1 MKKVFNIAFK
11 DILLNFRDPM
21 GLVIMLAAPLA
32 LTMVIAAAF
41 GGGGSSSTAG
51 LSHIPVIL
59 VNHDTGMLSPYFIEA
74 FKSEE
79 LADLV
84 QPTVMQD
91 EIEAR
96 KLLEEDEA
104 AAVVV
109 IPDNFSES
117 ILPASLISGESSP
130 HAFQTSTIQVYAN
143 PSRTIS
149 AGIIRSIVDE
159 ILNRFIS
166 GRVSSEVTIGQLI
179 TSGRIS
185 PEEAA
190 GYGASI
196 GPGLANASPAQ
207 QVKLNV
213 SVNGENT
220 TKEFSWLEYMA
231 PSMAI
236 LFLMFTLSNAGRSL
250 LGERDNGTLPRMLVS
265 PSTRAEVLG
274 GKMLGNYL
282 TGLLQ
287 MTILFIAGHFLFQI
301 SWGNTV
307 GVILLT
313 LAIVAAITGWG
324 MLPAVFSRTPGQA
337 SAIGTAITLTFSALS
352 GTFVPRGALPVWLQ
366 NLGLFTPNAWGNE
379 WYYKLINGAGLAD
392 ILPAVL
398 VLSGMAV
405 LLFAIS
411 AWAFRRQYR

>member
-11 DILLNFRDPM
+11 DLLLNFRDPM

-41 GGGGSSSTAG
+41 GGGGGGSSAG
-51 LSHIPVIL
+51 LSNIPVIL
-59 VNHDTGMLSPYFIEA
+59 VNHDAGMLSPYFIEA
-74 FKSEE
+74 FSSEE
-79 LADLV
+79 LADLLE
-84 QPTVMQD
+84 PTLMQD
-91 EIEAR
+91 ETAAR
-96 KLLEEDEA
+96 QMVDEDQA
-104 AAVVV
+104 AALV
-109 IPDNFSES
+109 IIPANFSES
-117 ILPASLISGESSP
+117 ILPSSLVSGESSP
-130 HAFQTSTIQVYAN
+130 PAFRTSTVEVYAN

-159 ILNRFIS
+159 VLNRFIS

-185 PEEAA
+185 AQEAA
-190 GYGASI
+190 AYGASI
-196 GPGLANASPAQ
+196 GPGLAQASPAQ
-207 QVKLNV
+207 QVRLNV
-213 SVNGENT
+213 SVHGENT
-220 TKEFSWLEYMA
+220 ANEFSWLEYMA

-265 PSTRAEVLG
+265 PSTRAEILG

-287 MTILFIAGHFLFQI
+287 MAILFTAGHYLFRI
-301 SWGNTV
+301 SWGNPV
-307 GVILLT
+307 AVILLT
-313 LAIVAAITGWG
+313 LALVAAITGWG

-366 NLGLFTPNAWGNE
+366 NLGLVTPNAWGNE
-379 WYYKLINGAGLAD
+379 WYYKLINGASLAD
-392 ILPAVL
+392 IVPAVL
-398 VLSGMAV
+398 VLAGMAV
-405 LLFAIS
+405 LLFAVS
-411 AWAFRRQYR
+411 AWTFRRQYR